1 MLCHLP
7 DKRDCLSGYPRTGN
21 TARTTLT
28 RREVTPPRIK
38 KAISMFICPACKRKI
53 NTTSTRT
60 LTENTKEK
68 YYYCNNKGC
77 LMAFKTLEGLETFIR
92 IPDRKAS

>member
-1 MLCHLP
+1 
-7 DKRDCLSGYPRTGN
+7 
-21 TARTTLT
+21 
-28 RREVTPPRIK
+28 
-38 KAISMFICPACKRKI
+38 MFICPTCKRKI

-68 YYYCNNKGC
+68 YYHCHNKTC
-77 LMAFKTLEGLETFIR
+77 LMAFKTLEGLETYIR